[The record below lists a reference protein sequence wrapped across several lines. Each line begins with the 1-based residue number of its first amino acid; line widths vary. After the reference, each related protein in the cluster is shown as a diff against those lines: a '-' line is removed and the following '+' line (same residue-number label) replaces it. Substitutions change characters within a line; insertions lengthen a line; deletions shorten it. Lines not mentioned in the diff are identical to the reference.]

1 MDVIVVV
8 LPAFIIFAI
17 GFIGQKAIGFDRK
30 TISKAALYLMYPFLA
45 FQTFYNN
52 PITLD
57 FLYIILFCVSLMTLL
72 ILLVKI
78 VTSIGNMP
86 GPKASA
92 MVLSSV
98 FMNSGNYGVPIILFA
113 YGESGVT
120 YAIIMMVIQSLL
132 MNTVGLYYASKGSA
146 DGDANIR
153 ESLKKV
159 MKMPINHAVLLG
171 IVTQLFPITIPSF
184 IMQAVNLVADATIPT
199 IMIVLGMQ
207 LATLS
212 KGAVQIRDLVTIGSI
227 KMIVSPILAF
237 LITSL
242 LGLSTLLSSI
252 LIVLAAMPTA
262 ANTTMYSIQYNTE
275 PQLVSYSTFW
285 TTLLSIVTIPLL
297 LWMVGAV

>member
-8 LPAFIIFAI
+8 LPAFLIFSI
-17 GFIGQKAIGFDRK
+17 GFIGQKVIGFDRK

-52 PITLD
+52 TITID
-57 FLYIILFCVSLMTLL
+57 FLYIILFCITLMVLL
-72 ILLVKI
+72 ILLVKLL
-78 VTSIGNMP
+78 TWYKNTP
-86 GPKASA
+86 RPKASA

-98 FMNSGNYGVPIILFA
+98 FMNAGNYGVPIILFA
-113 YGESGVT
+113 YGEQGAT

-132 MNTVGLYYASKGSA
+132 MNTVGLYYASLGSA
-146 DGDANIR
+146 DENARIGD
-153 ESLKKV
+153 SVKKV
-159 MKMPINHAVLLG
+159 LTMPINHAVILG
-171 IVTQLFPITIPSF
+171 VCSQIFQITVPPY
-184 IMQAVNLVADATIPT
+184 IMQSVNLIADATIPT
-199 IMIVLGMQ
+199 IMLVLGMQ

-212 KGAVQIRDLVTIGSI
+212 KGTVQVKDIITIGTI
-227 KMIVSPILAF
+227 KMVVSPVLAF
-237 LITSL
+237 LITAV
-242 LGLSTLLSSI
+242 LGLNSMLSGI

-285 TTLLSIVTIPLL
+285 TTLWSVITIPFL